1 MLTVCAHN
9 TIFVNIF
16 DTARAT
22 SPVFH
27 LCNYLTFS

>member
-22 SPVFH
+22 SSVFR
-27 LCNYLTFS
+27 LYNCLIFS

>member
-22 SPVFH
+22 SPVF
-27 LCNYLTFS
+27 LPGNYLKIS